1 MTVTETEVPRTS
13 MPVKRVRFRGVVG
26 DWLPVAVTLILFF
39 AIWEG
44 GVRLF
49 SVPQF
54 VLPAPSVIVQR
65 FLQDVASR
73 EIWGHVAMT
82 LTEIVAGFI
91 LAAVLGLVLG
101 SLVALNRS
109 AERVAY
115 PYLLAIQTVPKVAIA
130 PLLII
135 WAGFGIQSKIITAA
149 LIAFFPILVNVITG
163 LKSVE
168 GNRLLLMRSLKASPW
183 QTFRKVR
190 LPGMLPYY
198 FAGLE
203 IGIVFATIGAVVGE
217 FIGASKGLG
226 MLIVMRQGAIDVAG
240 VFSILIFL
248 SLLGIALNLI
258 LKAVARHYIS
268 WSRELK

>member
-1 MTVTETEVPRTS
+1 MTAIEVSKPVAPART
-13 MPVKRVRFRGVVG
+13 VRLRSAAGE
-26 DWLPVAVTLILFF
+26 WLPVALTLVLFF
-39 AIWEG
+39 VVWEG
-44 GVRLF
+44 AVRLF
-49 SVPQF
+49 SIPQF
-54 VLPAPSVIVQR
+54 VLPAPSLIISR
-65 FLQDVASR
+65 FLQDLASA

-82 LTEIVAGFI
+82 LTEILAGFAV
-91 LAAVLGLVLG
+91 AAILGLALG
-101 SLVALNRS
+101 SVVALNRS
-109 AERVAY
+109 AEKIAY
-115 PYLLAIQTVPKVAIA
+115 PYLLAMQTVPKVAIA

-183 QTFRKVR
+183 QTFKKVR

-240 VFSILIFL
+240 VFSVLIFL
-248 SLLGIALNLI
+248 SLLGITLNLI
-258 LKAVARHYIS
+258 LKAVARRYVS